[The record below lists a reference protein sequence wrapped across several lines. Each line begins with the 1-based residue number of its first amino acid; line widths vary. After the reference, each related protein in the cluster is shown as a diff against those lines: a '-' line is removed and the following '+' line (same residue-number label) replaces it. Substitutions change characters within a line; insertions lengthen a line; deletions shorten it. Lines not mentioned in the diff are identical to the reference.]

1 MYLRLISILYVFVS
15 FAAFGAEEKK
25 PDQFFYRQFQEVFE
39 KINKDYVQDPD
50 KQQMTDAAING
61 MLTSLDP
68 HSSYFTDE
76 DLEDFLNQTK
86 GEFGGIG
93 VEVVY
98 ENSAIKVISPIDDL
112 PADKAGIKAGDYI
125 VGVND
130 ELVVNLGFH
139 KAVKE
144 MRGEPGTKVKLLVV
158 KENETKPKDI
168 ELIRDI
174 VKIIPVK
181 SHLEEGNI
189 AYVRIVTFNEN
200 TITELKNAFKKLNID
215 SKTGIKGI
223 ILDLRNNPGGLLEQ
237 AVAVSEY
244 FINSGVIVSTK
255 GKSASSNSVF
265 AANKDSAKAPVVP
278 IVTLINAGS
287 ASASEIVAGALQDHK
302 RALIIGTKSFGKG
315 SVQTFM
321 QINPRAAVKL
331 TTAKY
336 YTPNGRSIQA
346 EGIEPDI
353 IIEPA
358 KVEFAEQKDED
369 KRFSE
374 ASLKNYLKN
383 DEKKI
388 EPTVKKEEKIDD
400 NKKDKDK
407 EKAKERAKEPK
418 RSSELYKKDYQ
429 FARAYDLIR
438 GLILSEKK
446 N

>member
-1 MYLRLISILYVFVS
+1 M
-15 FAAFGAEEKK
+15 
-25 PDQFFYRQFQEVFE
+25 
-39 KINKDYVQDPD
+39 
-50 KQQMTDAAING
+50 
-61 MLTSLDP
+61 
-68 HSSYFTDE
+68 
-76 DLEDFLNQTK
+76 
-86 GEFGGIG
+86 
-93 VEVVY
+93 
-98 ENSAIKVISPIDDL
+98 
-112 PADKAGIKAGDYI
+112 
-125 VGVND
+125 
-130 ELVVNLGFH
+130 
-139 KAVKE
+139 
-144 MRGEPGTKVKLLVV
+144 
-158 KENETKPKDI
+158 
-168 ELIRDI
+168 
-174 VKIIPVK
+174 
-181 SHLEEGNI
+181 
-189 AYVRIVTFNEN
+189 
-200 TITELKNAFKKLNID
+200 
-215 SKTGIKGI
+215 
-223 ILDLRNNPGGLLEQ
+223 
-237 AVAVSEY
+237 
-244 FINSGVIVSTK
+244 STK

-388 EPTVKKEEKIDD
+388 EPIVKKEEKIDE
-400 NKKDKDK
+400 NKKDKDKDK